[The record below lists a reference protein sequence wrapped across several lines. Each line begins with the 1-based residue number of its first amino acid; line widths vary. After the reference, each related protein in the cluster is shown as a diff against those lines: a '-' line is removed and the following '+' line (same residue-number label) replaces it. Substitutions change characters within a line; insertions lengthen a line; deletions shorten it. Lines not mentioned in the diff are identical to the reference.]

1 MKQLLQL
8 DFEIILRVNY
18 NFRERLVLIPRN
30 IIFPNNAM
38 L

>member
-8 DFEIILRVNY
+8 DFEIILRVTY